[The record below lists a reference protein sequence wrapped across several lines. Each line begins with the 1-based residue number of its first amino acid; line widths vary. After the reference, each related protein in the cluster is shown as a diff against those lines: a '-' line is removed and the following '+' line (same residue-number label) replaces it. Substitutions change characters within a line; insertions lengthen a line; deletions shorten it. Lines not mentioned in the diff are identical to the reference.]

1 MEIVLR
7 DYNENTYKN
16 LEILLNSNN
25 RVAIEQPPSTG
36 KSIITLKYI
45 KDHLKDKT
53 LNRVLYITS
62 WNVAALETENKID
75 KYDIDKDKVDV
86 VSYSTIRTNSYLESI
101 KDKDYDLIVI
111 DEYQHAGAE
120 VTSRKLDDLFNMFPN
135 AKVIGMSATPIRYLD
150 NEKDMSKILFNNV
163 KAVSMSIEEALVKGI
178 LPSLEYFTALQNDE
192 LIDKIIKN
200 YPYLVEGNSKE
211 VDDLL
216 NKLREYKVNGSK
228 GIRNIVKNNIK
239 PGEKYVVYFS
249 NLEQME
255 LFKKGIRDGSIDW
268 FSDIDTMPNM
278 YDLYYKNSDDVNA
291 SNYTEFINTN
301 NGHISLLLNINMATE
316 ALHFVNKNNDEN
328 VIDGNIILRD
338 TSSPNLFIQ
347 MIGRAFTSRNPKIF
361 DFVANIFKDYSIYSF
376 NGELQ
381 KVKNGN
387 MNYKN
392 SANIKVL
399 DDVIEVERILA
410 RLNKLMKETD
420 WDRKYKIFVEL
431 VSPQVLRDYIDFAK
445 SSQKYPDKSFY
456 EFERIY
462 DKNNEI
468 ENLCMELDIPDY
480 KLSEMIL
487 KQIDDFESG
496 ILPIYKIEKLKLIGF
511 FENEERFNDADL
523 LTLDGYFKDTNST
536 RIYDDDFKNNN
547 WHMKLAKYFVMN
559 YYHRRTNQ
567 TYELSDYINEIIVNA
582 IKYVDE
588 HEKIN
593 VNALKSHILNKIKEF
608 NNKNTVREYEYL
620 EDSNDSYDIN
630 DIIDSIGDRNKLLY
644 NLIYLSIFY
653 PNKYEILCNYYGIKV
668 VNNNIVNIGSTQKS
682 LRQVAEERNVTCEAI
697 RSHVNKSIRILK
709 RDYTD
714 FVKRVIKQ
722 EDYVIAL
729 LKYINSHAV
738 LSSIS
743 SCDSVM
749 DLFNEKKFDIKMI
762 SDIKKT
768 LNTVNNSELL
778 EYKDKILNRINDLI
792 RKKYS
797 NIPDYLIELI
807 ININQDI
814 QQDTAMLFV
823 NGVYSE
829 ALKEKIINYVNR
841 TENELIK
848 QNQNNIIKYIDS
860 VRKNYYKGIEEYKI
874 NIINSAAPQ
883 FRKKIYDLF
892 VNGNYSLE
900 AASIIL
906 SMLTK
911 IQDKEILL
919 HKQDIT
925 NLFARMELEYL
936 YGLEDYKV
944 EFIKLAPIR
953 QQDELAQ
960 MFINGVLPSNLLF
973 IDQLLRKRKSN
984 LVVQH
989 KEDIKDFIEKLRKND
1004 KNKTRY

>member
-86 VSYSTIRTNSYLESI
+86 VSYSTIRTNSYLDSI
-101 KDKDYDLIVI
+101 KGKDYDLIVI

-120 VTSRKLDDLFNMFPN
+120 VTSRKLNELFNMFPN

-291 SNYTEFINTN
+291 SNYTDFINTN

-347 MIGRAFTSRNPKIF
+347 MIGRAFTSKNPKIF

-376 NGELQ
+376 KGELQ

-420 WDRKYKIFVEL
+420 WDRKYKCFVE
-431 VSPQVLRDYIDFAK
+431 VASPQVIRDFIVFVK
-445 SSQKYPDKSFY
+445 SNQKYPDKSFY

-480 KLSEMIL
+480 KLSEMVL

-511 FENEERFNDADL
+511 FDNEERFNDSDL
-523 LTLDGYFKDTNST
+523 LTLDSYFKDTDTT
-536 RIYDDDFKNNN
+536 RIYNEDFKNNN

-593 VNALKSHILNKIKEF
+593 VNALKSHILNIIKEF
-608 NNKNTVREYEYL
+608 NNKNTVNDYEYIV
-620 EDSNDSYDIN
+620 DSNESYDIN
-630 DIIDSIGDRNKLLY
+630 DTIDNWSDNQELASKLF
-644 NLIYLSIFY
+644 YLSVFY
-653 PNKYEILCNYYGIKV
+653 PVQYESFCKYYGVKIENKKLVDTKNGMSTYREVAKKINCSPQTVGQNVSKAIRLLRRDTSKIADNLVNQEEYVIELLKTMPYNRRLGVINLFNGTVFDTDLVKRIRNYLNKTNNENILKYKDIINDKLDKIEQKYYGNIPKYEIELINSVNPTIREDVKRLL
-668 VNNNIVNIGSTQKS
+668 VNNIYIESIVN
-682 LRQVAEERNVTCEAI
+682 
-697 RSHVNKSIRILK
+697 
-709 RDYTD
+709 
-714 FVKRVIKQ
+714 
-722 EDYVIAL
+722 
-729 LKYINSHAV
+729 
-738 LSSIS
+738 
-743 SCDSVM
+743 
-749 DLFNEKKFDIKMI
+749 
-762 SDIKKT
+762 
-768 LNTVNNSELL
+768 
-778 EYKDKILNRINDLI
+778 
-792 RKKYS
+792 
-797 NIPDYLIELI
+797 
-807 ININQDI
+807 
-814 QQDTAMLFV
+814 
-823 NGVYSE
+823 
-829 ALKEKIINYVNR
+829 KIINYLNL
-841 TENELIK
+841 TNNEILK
-848 QNQNNIIKYIDS
+848 QNKDLILTHLNDLKDMCYKTIIKEHKIDTH
-860 VRKNYYKGIEEYKI
+860 NGKI
-874 NIINSAAPQ
+874 SQ
-883 FRKKIYDLF
+883 SKK
-892 VNGNYSLE
+892 
-900 AASIIL
+900 
-906 SMLTK
+906 
-911 IQDKEILL
+911 
-919 HKQDIT
+919 
-925 NLFARMELEYL
+925 
-936 YGLEDYKV
+936 
-944 EFIKLAPIR
+944 
-953 QQDELAQ
+953 
-960 MFINGVLPSNLLF
+960 
-973 IDQLLRKRKSN
+973 
-984 LVVQH
+984 
-989 KEDIKDFIEKLRKND
+989 
-1004 KNKTRY
+1004 